1 MGAGGVAALR
11 SPRVLPW
18 WSDPVLTMNK
28 GHCRR
33 GRLVPAQGPRWVIQ
47 RVWAE
52 SQISMKAEP
61 TMIGWQE
68 RVGAQRDWRWRG
80 WPVRYTY
87 VQGGGAQEAKPLL
100 LLHGFGASIGHW
112 RHNLTALGQQHPVYA
127 LDLLGFGASAKA
139 IAPYGVEFWVEQIY
153 DFWRTFIG
161 RPVVLV
167 GNSIGSLVSLAVAA
181 AHPEMVCGLVMLNL
195 PDSSVLENPLWVRSL
210 GKLAQPVA
218 KPFLLG
224 LKWIFTSPL
233 FVNNL
238 FRIIRHPR
246 VIRLWVRQAY
256 ANPAAITD
264 ELVEILSQ
272 PAYERG
278 AAKTLRAM
286 VNGKSQGRANYSAK
300 AVLPTLQMPMLL
312 FWGLQ
317 DVMVP
322 PKLARLFLAY
332 NPNLKLIEIENA
344 GHCPHDEC
352 PEFVN
357 GEILAWVA
365 SWAAEAQAGQPLRA

>member
-1 MGAGGVAALR
+1 MQTV
-11 SPRVLPW
+11 
-18 WSDPVLTMNK
+18 
-28 GHCRR
+28 
-33 GRLVPAQGPRWVIQ
+33 
-47 RVWAE
+47 
-52 SQISMKAEP
+52 
-61 TMIGWQE
+61 GWQE

-80 WPVRYTY
+80 WPIRYTY
-87 VQGGGAQEAKPLL
+87 VPGPGVRDRRPLL

-112 RHNLTALGQQHPVYA
+112 RHNLAELGQGHAVYA

-139 IAPYGVEFWVEQIY
+139 IAPYGIGFWVEQVY

-210 GKLAQPVA
+210 GRVVQPVA
-218 KPFLLG
+218 KPLLVG
-224 LKWIFTSPL
+224 LKWLLTSPL
-233 FVNNL
+233 IFNNL

-272 PAYERG
+272 PAYARG

-286 VNGKSQGRANYSAK
+286 VNGKAQGRVNYSAK
-300 AVLPTLQMPMLL
+300 AILPTLQIPMLL

-317 DVMVP
+317 DMMVP

-332 NPNLKLIEIENA
+332 NPNLQLIEIDNA

-357 GEILAWVA
+357 REILGWLA
-365 SWAAEAQAGQPLRA
+365 SWAQAAPRQLEAL